1 MCLYFKTYKVC
12 SLLFLSCLTTT
23 SIQSQTL
30 PFSIIEISSSISNST
45 IVDDNYSER
54 WKLSNKLSLSV
65 STPFYLGNLRAFIDL
80 IDYESNDGQS
90 VGFNSVNYAIGLSH
104 RIGFTRLLAIDGGV
118 NFGIQKIAKDVP
130 NVTSDSIERELFYAF
145 LLEPGIR
152 TRYILFYGSFE
163 YRKIYNFER
172 QNLYF
177 LGAGVRVR
185 LFTPDKIRNFID

>member
-1 MCLYFKTYKVC
+1 M
-12 SLLFLSCLTTT
+12 
-23 SIQSQTL
+23 
-30 PFSIIEISSSISNST
+30 SSST

-90 VGFNSVNYAIGLSH
+90 VDFNSVNYAIGLSH
-104 RIGFTRLLAIDGGV
+104 RIGFTRFLAIDGGV
-118 NFGIQKIAKDVP
+118 NFGIQKIAKDIP

-152 TRYILFYGSFE
+152 TKYILFYGSFE

-177 LGAGVRVR
+177 LGAGIRVR